1 MSTIS
6 KRPHDSLR
14 LKVSSRW
21 NRQQPGR
28 RLSLQLED
36 HVVNAVS
43 ADTQRQSKEVRPT
56 QIFAYEGL
64 GLVEL
69 YDSVILRS

>member
-1 MSTIS
+1 M
-6 KRPHDSLR
+6 
-14 LKVSSRW
+14 
-21 NRQQPGR
+21 
-28 RLSLQLED
+28 
-36 HVVNAVS
+36 VNAVS